1 MLRKLRDLHAWTV
14 ETCDDRVVGRVDDFL
29 VDDEHWVVRYLVVG
43 TGQAFPERH
52 MLVSTLGVEGIDW
65 DGMRIVTGLTRGQV
79 RGIPGVPMGM
89 SALDSSRRLDL
100 KALSSRGPASL
111 RSVRGIRGCRV
122 HSLTGLIGRIDDV
135 FADDEHW
142 KIPYLEITSSHS
154 ADGAMLIPPQWI
166 RTVDWAGGVVSVEA
180 AKYTLANNN
189 PMSSSSRHGASV
201 FEAR

>member
-52 MLVSTLGVEGIDW
+52 MLVSTLGIEGIDW
-65 DGMRIVTGLTRGQV
+65 DGMRIVTELTRGQV
-79 RGIPGVPMGM
+79 RTSGMPMGL
-89 SALDSSRRLDL
+89 SGLDSSRRLDL
-100 KALSSRGPASL
+100 RPRSTKGPASL

-122 HSLTGLIGRIDDV
+122 HSLTGPIGRIDDV
-135 FADDEHW
+135 FAEDEHW

-154 ADGAMLIPPQWI
+154 AEGAMLIPPQWI
-166 RTVDWAGGVVSVEA
+166 RSMDWAAGVVSVEA
-180 AKYTLANNN
+180 ANYKTVNN
-189 PMSSSSRHGASV
+189 PMSPSWRHGASI